1 MKSNEIIAQ
10 TLQDLQECLAQVPY
24 LLTVLA
30 GAIAAE
36 NRKPFVIPT
45 SDETGAAK

>member
-1 MKSNEIIAQ
+1 MKSNEIVTQ

-30 GAIAAE
+30 GAIEAE
-36 NRKPFVIPT
+36 KRKPFCIPT
-45 SDETGAAK
+45 FDETHPTA